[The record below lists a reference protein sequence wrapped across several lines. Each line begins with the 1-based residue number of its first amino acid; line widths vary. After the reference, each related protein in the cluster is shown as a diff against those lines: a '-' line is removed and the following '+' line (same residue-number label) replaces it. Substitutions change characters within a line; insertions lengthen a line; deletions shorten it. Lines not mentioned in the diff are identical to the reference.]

1 MASDS
6 DGGGMGSSIV
16 YPLGVA
22 GDAEVKGMVL
32 LESAVCGGCL
42 SGSKNP
48 KALRMNG
55 RRSSWLVF
63 MVLTR
68 VVCYS

>member
-6 DGGGMGSSIV
+6 DDGGMGSSIV

-22 GDAEVKGMVL
+22 GDAGVKGMVL

-42 SGSKNP
+42 RGSKNP
-48 KALRMNG
+48 KP
-55 RRSSWLVF
+55 
-63 MVLTR
+63 
-68 VVCYS
+68 